1 MGIRPRPFHRQQYRA
16 APFAADTHSLDE
28 ADGSQDDGAPDAGL
42 LIGWDEADGKG
53 REAGQQKGRDQRSL
67 AADAIAVVTEDRR
80 SDWAGDEADAVDGE
94 CLQLADQGIG
104 FRKKELAEDEAGHR
118 AVKQEIVPFD

>member
-28 ADGSQDDGAPDAGL
+28 ADDGQDDGAPDAGL
-42 LIGWDEADGKG
+42 LIGRDEADGQG

-67 AADAIAVVTEDRR
+67 AAYAIAVVTEDRR
-80 SDWAGDEADAVDGE
+80 SEWAGEEAGAVDGE
-94 CLQLADQGIG
+94 GLQHSSQAI
-104 FRKKELAEDEAGHR
+104 
-118 AVKQEIVPFD
+118 